1 MKSHKKYFSISATIF
16 CSALFLIG
24 LTVRAQELN
33 AEVQVLSPNIQS
45 TNKQVFTTLETAIIN
60 FLNTR
65 KWTGET
71 YQPEERIKCSFII
84 NITEWN
90 NEQFKGTLQI
100 QYSRPIFK
108 SGYNSPV
115 LVHMDN
121 DFQFEYLEFDRL
133 DFSENT
139 SLSNLTSVLAYYV
152 YVIIGMDHDTYAKKG
167 GDPFYDQALAI
178 VNNSQN
184 NGFPGWSGFSGG
196 NKNRFWLIDNLQN
209 PAFDGIRLCW
219 YQYHRQGMD
228 LMFDPA
234 QQNLAK
240 KNIKTSLMQLDEVNN
255 KRPNSFLMQLFFD
268 AKSQEIINIFSGGDP
283 MNLADLKEV
292 LIEIDGNNANKYEAM
307 GRS

>member
-1 MKSHKKYFSISATIF
+1 MQRKYSIIF
-16 CSALFLIG
+16 VTTCLLSLVTGF
-24 LTVRAQELN
+24 TKVHSQELN
-33 AEVQVLSPNIQS
+33 AEVQVLSPNVQS
-45 TNKQVFTTLETAIIN
+45 TNKQIFTTLQTAIVN

-65 KWTGET
+65 KWTDEV
-71 YQPEERIKCSFII
+71 YQPEERIKCSFVI
-84 NITEWN
+84 NITERN

-108 SGYNSPV
+108 SGYSSPV

-139 SLSNLTSVLAYYV
+139 SLSNLTSVLAYYA
-152 YVIIGMDHDTYAKKG
+152 YVIIGLDHDTYAKKG
-167 GDPFYDQALAI
+167 GDPFYDRALAI

-184 NGFPGWSGFSGG
+184 NGFPGWSGFSGS

-209 PAFDGIRLCW
+209 PAFNGLRPCL
-219 YQYHRQGMD
+219 YQYHRQGLD
-228 LMFDPA
+228 LMFEPS
-234 QQNLAK
+234 QQRLAK
-240 KNIKTSLMQLDEVNN
+240 ENIKASLMQLAEVNQ

-268 AKSQEIINIFSGGDP
+268 AKSIEIINIFSGGEP
-283 MNLADLKEV
+283 MKLADLKEV
-292 LIEIDGNNANKYEAM
+292 LIEIDANNANKYEAI